1 MGKKTN
7 RSVKKRRIV
16 VAPSSDLDEDM
27 SSGEKE
33 TKDVKEGDNEQKPYL
48 TLNGTNSDSEESN
61 DAEDSDKELQVA
73 LKEGLLKSDKLNYIV
88 EKKRPIINKVASF
101 IVICELL

>member
-27 SSGEKE
+27 SSGEEE
-33 TKDVKEGDNEQKPYL
+33 TKDVKENDNEQKPYL
-48 TLNGTNSDSEESN
+48 TLNGTNSDSEESK
-61 DAEDSDKELQVA
+61 DAEDSDKEVSTIISFYYA
-73 LKEGLLKSDKLNYIV
+73 IFVKKS
-88 EKKRPIINKVASF
+88 EF
-101 IVICELL
+101 IAVLPQS